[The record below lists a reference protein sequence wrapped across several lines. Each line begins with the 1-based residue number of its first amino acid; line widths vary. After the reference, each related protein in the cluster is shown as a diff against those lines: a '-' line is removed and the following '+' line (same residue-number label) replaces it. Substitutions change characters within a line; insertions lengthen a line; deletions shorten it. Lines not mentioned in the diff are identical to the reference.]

1 MPITTNKQS
10 CDHKKSQSHIH
21 KEAAGFAGV
30 KMANL
35 NLDAQA
41 RKMLKAAKL
50 YCTAGR
56 VAILKVLMEAGKP
69 LSQDQIARQSGK
81 KHFDKVTI
89 YRTLESLLGVGLVH
103 KAFMDKR
110 AWHFELAHNC
120 TESQCHPHFTC
131 TKCGITHCLTEISLP
146 MAKSPHKGFVI
157 HRQKVRLEGLCPG
170 CA

>member
-1 MPITTNKQS
+1 MT
-10 CDHKKSQSHIH
+10 KSDLEI
-21 KEAAGFAGV
+21 K
-30 KMANL
+30 
-35 NLDAQA
+35 A
-41 RKMLKAAKL
+41 REMLKAAKL

-56 VAILKVLMEAGKP
+56 VMIFKVLMEAGKP
-69 LSQDQIARQSGK
+69 LSQDQIAKRSGIE
-81 KHFDKVTI
+81 HFDKVTI

-110 AWHFELAHNC
+110 TWHFELARNC

-131 TKCGITHCLTEISLP
+131 TSCGNTTCLTGVTLP

-157 HRQKVRLEGLCPG
+157 HRQQVRLEGLCPA

>member
-1 MPITTNKQS
+1 MPTTTKKQS
-10 CDHKKSQSHIH
+10 RGHKRAIN
-21 KEAAGFAGV
+21 FDGV

-35 NLDAQA
+35 NLDAHA

-56 VAILKVLMEAGKP
+56 VAILTVLMNAGKP
-69 LSQDQIARQSGK
+69 LSQDQIARRSGK

-103 KAFMDKR
+103 KVFIDKR
-110 AWHFELAHNC
+110 AWHFELSHNC

-131 TKCGITHCLTEISLP
+131 TSCGDTTCLTGVTLP

-157 HRQKVRLEGLCPG
+157 YRQQVRLEGLCPA
-170 CA
+170 CV